1 MPESEFKGGA
11 FEKAQERGQKIKE
24 KLGKIKKKI
33 AVYSGKG
40 GVGKTMVAV
49 NLAAALAKKGFSVGL
64 LDADIDCPNVF
75 RSLGLESK
83 GAEVDENGDF
93 EPEKKFGIKIVSV
106 SPFQKSEEEATV
118 WRGPLIA
125 GALVQ
130 LVEHSKFGELDY
142 LVIDLPPGTSDSPL
156 TVMQVLQP
164 DMFVIVTTPQKLAVL
179 DAKRSANMVKRLGMK
194 IAGVVDNMVSEEF
207 GKDSRLTE
215 ELGVPLL
222 ASIPLK
228 KEIREAADNGI
239 PAVLED
245 KELAL
250 LFSNIVEKII

>member
-1 MPESEFKGGA
+1 MPEAEFKGGA

-49 NLAAALAKKGFSVGL
+49 NLAAALAKRGFSVGL

-75 RSLGLESK
+75 RSLGLETVN

-93 EPEKKFGIKIVSV
+93 EPEKKFGIKIVAV
-106 SPFQKSEEEATV
+106 SPFQKSEEEATI

-130 LVEHSKFGELDY
+130 LIEHAKFGELDY

-164 DMFVIVTTPQKLAVL
+164 DLFVIVTTPQKLAV
-179 DAKRSANMVKRLGMK
+179 
-194 IAGVVDNMVSEEF
+194 
-207 GKDSRLTE
+207 
-215 ELGVPLL
+215 
-222 ASIPLK
+222 
-228 KEIREAADNGI
+228 
-239 PAVLED
+239 
-245 KELAL
+245 
-250 LFSNIVEKII
+250 